1 LVCETLTVPLLL
13 LSVDEEEDEE
23 ESSEEEDEP
32 VDCVFHGACACITSA
47 EELHAGSKLHAMHK

>member
-1 LVCETLTVPLLL
+1 MPLLL

-47 EELHAGSKLHAMHK
+47 EELHAGSKLHGMHK